1 MKPLV
6 ASYCTYFLKP
16 EMRHIFR
23 QLSALRTVNTF
34 VVTKFRENAIEYPFP
49 DIEVLAKPRVSL
61 PRRAFLKYVSR
72 APALIYRGEFE
83 SLREVL
89 LRRDP
94 DLMHIYFG
102 NTGVHLLPLIE
113 R

>member
-1 MKPLV
+1 
-6 ASYCTYFLKP
+6 
-16 EMRHIFR
+16 
-23 QLSALRTVNTF
+23 
-34 VVTKFRENAIEYPFP
+34 
-49 DIEVLAKPRVSL
+49 
-61 PRRAFLKYVSR
+61 
-72 APALIYRGEFE
+72 
-83 SLREVL
+83 